1 MQCNINFGSLN
12 FRMMVT
18 KVLRFVIAAGLLA
31 LAVWQFVEVN
41 IGTGILLTLLAGLA
55 VLSYFKNEK
64 LVLAFWFVR
73 KEKLQTAGKFLAMLK
88 KPEESLIKR
97 QLAYY
102 YFLNGIVSSQ
112 QNLNDAERFFKKAL
126 SVGLKMDHDV
136 AMAKLQL
143 AAACIQKRR
152 KNEAK
157 RYLADVKKL
166 DKGKVFTEQV
176 KILKSNLGRI

>member
-1 MQCNINFGSLN
+1 
-12 FRMMVT
+12 MVT
-18 KVLRFVIAAGLLA
+18 KILRFVLGAALLA
-31 LAVWQFVEVN
+31 VAVWQFIEGN
-41 IGTGILLTLLAGLA
+41 IGTGILMTFLSGLA
-55 VLSYFKNEK
+55 ILSYFKNEK
-64 LVLAFWFVR
+64 LILAFWFVR
-73 KEKLQTAGKFLAMLK
+73 KEKLETAGKFLGMLK

-102 YFLNGIVSSQ
+102 YFLNGIVNSQ
-112 QNLNDAERFFKKAL
+112 KNLNDAERFFKKAI
-126 SVGLKMDHDV
+126 STGLKMDHDV

-176 KILKSNLGRI
+176 KMLKVNLGRI